1 MGELGLAGV
10 VTFGGLV
17 IALALHLR
25 KLARLTK
32 PAGGLVPD
40 AALFALARSMQASLF
55 LLLFLGIF
63 GHNLYRYNWAWYC
76 AFTAVALG
84 VCQERIAQGVFV
96 SEPDDEATHGWDYS
110 ISPAAV

>member
-1 MGELGLAGV
+1 MGELGVAGI

-17 IALALHLR
+17 IALAQHLR
-25 KLARLTK
+25 KLKRLTTDDG
-32 PAGGLVPD
+32 AAPD
-40 AALFALARSMQASLF
+40 ANLHALARSMQASLF
-55 LLLFLGIF
+55 LLLFLGLF

-84 VCQERIAQGVFV
+84 VCHERILRTTADP
-96 SEPDDEATHGWDYS
+96 EADDEATHGWDYS